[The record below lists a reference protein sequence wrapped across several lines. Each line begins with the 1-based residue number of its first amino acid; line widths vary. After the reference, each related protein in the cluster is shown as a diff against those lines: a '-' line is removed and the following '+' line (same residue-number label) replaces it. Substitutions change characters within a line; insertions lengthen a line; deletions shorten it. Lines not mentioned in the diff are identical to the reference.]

1 MRISYFG
8 KQHIIQLYYQC
19 KVSFGQLSHIL
30 RLEGLDI
37 SKRTIWNVVRKY
49 KAHGTLKRLE
59 GSGRHFKLTAEAMT
73 IIEEQM
79 KANNETT
86 ATQLRKLLEDKGFS
100 VSKTTTICAR
110 QHLGWTFHG
119 RRYCQIIRVKNKEK
133 RVKWALENAQN
144 SFDSVVWTDESMI
157 QLENHRAFCYRR
169 QEKPQSPSQNP
180 RTLTK

>member
-1 MRISYFG
+1 
-8 KQHIIQLYYQC
+8 
-19 KVSFGQLSHIL
+19 
-30 RLEGLDI
+30 
-37 SKRTIWNVVRKY
+37 
-49 KAHGTLKRLE
+49 
-59 GSGRHFKLTAEAMT
+59 MT

-157 QLENHRAFCYRR
+157 QLENHRAFCQKAGESPKPKPKPKNPYKIMVWARISKKGATSICLITGSVDR
-169 QEKPQSPSQNP
+169 QVYQDII
-180 RTLTK
+180 RTLY